1 MTAKLIILEGPDFVG
16 KSTAASNLQKL
27 IQTQY
32 DEQKIDQKA
41 IVLRDPGF
49 TDLGEKL
56 RAILLDPDQKACVD
70 AIFFGFLAARA
81 ELMAYAQRQLVEF
94 GNTVIMDRLWPSTL
108 AYQGY
113 GMGIPKDIILD
124 TATYLMEKYIPAD
137 VRIHYCFL
145 TASRATRQA
154 RLKAA
159 GDRGKDRFESKPAAF
174 FDMLDLG
181 YEKAERKAQE
191 LSSHGTTVDRL
202 GVTCLT
208 QDQVVDHIMHGL
220 PETWSTGSRIKA

>member
-1 MTAKLIILEGPDFVG
+1 MTAKLIILEGPDCVG

-32 DEQKIDQKA
+32 DEQKVDQKA

-56 RAILLDPDQKACVD
+56 RHLLLDPDQKACPD

-81 ELMAYAQRQLVEF
+81 ELLAYANRQLVEY

-113 GMGIPKDIILD
+113 GMGIPQDIILS
-124 TATYLMEKYIPAD
+124 TAKYLLEKYVPLTI
-137 VRIHYCFL
+137 RIHYCFL
-145 TASRATRQA
+145 TASRAIRQA
-154 RLKAA
+154 RLRLA
-159 GDRGKDRFESKPAAF
+159 GDRGKDRFESKPPEF

-181 YEKAERKAQE
+181 YEKAQG
-191 LSSHGTTVDRL
+191 LVDITKH
-202 GVTCLT
+202 GVTMHRLDVTCST
-208 QDQVVDHIMHGL
+208 QEQVVDQILQGL
-220 PETWSTGSRIKA
+220 PDYWSSGLRIKP